1 MIRTNLCLLCAC
13 FVISR
18 AVSSDINNEHN
29 NTRDNQQYYEISFN
43 RDEKTVR
50 ELWLEMNDEN
60 CVTYSFMEALEA
72 AKLSNEKY
80 MTYQTRLMQNLL
92 FNFPLYSETVHSV
105 KIDEQGGIFIIKE
118 FSTKRMEKVTNIAPF
133 YYRNQTKNHPMLSSF
148 IRVVSN
154 DSQFTVSW
162 KMSGWING
170 STKFDFLDT
179 LEFQATL
186 HKTGD
191 IVFVYKSIP
200 YYNNQRFIVGLF
212 NGFTTENN
220 IFEYNHSYL
229 ILSETNISTWTSIQ
243 LKHIPY
249 VNLFETNISNST
261 SIHLPTCWNHKNCT
275 ECLSDPTMSHLNCSW
290 CPSANL
296 CSMEVDKNH
305 PKWKLNNCNR
315 EAITEAQLCSIST
328 EDKIENKTILIGV
341 IIFLSVCLGIVLIKF
356 ILREKK
362 TVVTTIP
369 IMTPIMTPHKEDAK
383 RSIPTAYCQE
393 IPSAKRYLSP
403 IPSSKTEKATT
414 TKITILNIP
423 SDQRSPVSNDYDQP
437 RVPLERGFRTVSS
450 VPGQYGK

>member
-1 MIRTNLCLLCAC
+1 MVRTSLCLLCAC

-60 CVTYSFMEALEA
+60 CMKYSFMEAALW
-72 AKLSNEKY
+72 KEKY
-80 MTYQTRLMQNLL
+80 QTQNLL
-92 FNFPLYSETVHSV
+92 FNFSLYGENVHSV
-105 KIDEQGGIFIIKE
+105 NIVEKGGILIKKE
-118 FSTKRMEKVTNIAPF
+118 FSCDPMVEAMTEPSMVSPYWSIIAPF
-133 YYRNQTKNHPMLSSF
+133 YDSSFRDFRPIHFFSF

-162 KMSGWING
+162 KINGWING
-170 STKFDFLDT
+170 STNFDFLDT

-200 YYNNQRFIVGLF
+200 YYNETGVGLF
-212 NGFTTENN
+212 SGYQNQICEHQT
-220 IFEYNHSYL
+220 ID
-229 ILSETNISTWTSIQ
+229 LSKTNISTWTSIH
-243 LKHIPY
+243 LKHK
-249 VNLFETNISNST
+249 
-261 SIHLPTCWNHKNCT
+261 PTCWNHKNCT

-356 ILREKK
+356 ILRVK
-362 TVVTTIP
+362 
-369 IMTPIMTPHKEDAK
+369 
-383 RSIPTAYCQE
+383 
-393 IPSAKRYLSP
+393 
-403 IPSSKTEKATT
+403 
-414 TKITILNIP
+414 
-423 SDQRSPVSNDYDQP
+423 
-437 RVPLERGFRTVSS
+437 
-450 VPGQYGK
+450 

>member
-1 MIRTNLCLLCAC
+1 MMVRTNLCLLCAC

-60 CVTYSFMEALEA
+60 CMKYSFMEAALW
-72 AKLSNEKY
+72 KEKY
-80 MTYQTRLMQNLL
+80 QTQNLL
-92 FNFPLYSETVHSV
+92 FNFSLYGENVHSV
-105 KIDEQGGIFIIKE
+105 NIVEKGGILIKKE
-118 FSTKRMEKVTNIAPF
+118 FSCDPMVEAMTEPSMVSPYWSIIVPF
-133 YYRNQTKNHPMLSSF
+133 YDSSFDPWLSSL

-170 STKFDFLDT
+170 STNFDFLDT

-200 YYNNQRFIVGLF
+200 YYNETGVGLF
-212 NGFTTENN
+212 SGYQNQICEHQT
-220 IFEYNHSYL
+220 ID
-229 ILSETNISTWTSIQ
+229 LSKTNISTWTSIQ

-328 EDKIENKTILIGV
+328 EDKIGNGTILIGV

-356 ILREKK
+356 ILRVK
-362 TVVTTIP
+362 
-369 IMTPIMTPHKEDAK
+369 
-383 RSIPTAYCQE
+383 
-393 IPSAKRYLSP
+393 
-403 IPSSKTEKATT
+403 
-414 TKITILNIP
+414 
-423 SDQRSPVSNDYDQP
+423 
-437 RVPLERGFRTVSS
+437 
-450 VPGQYGK
+450 

>member
-1 MIRTNLCLLCAC
+1 MVRTSLCLLCAC

-60 CVTYSFMEALEA
+60 CMKYSFMEAALW
-72 AKLSNEKY
+72 KEKY
-80 MTYQTRLMQNLL
+80 QTQNLL
-92 FNFPLYSETVHSV
+92 FNFSLYGENVHSV
-105 KIDEQGGIFIIKE
+105 NIVEQRIFIKKE
-118 FSTKRMEKVTNIAPF
+118 FSCDPMVEAMTEPSMVSPYWSIIAPF
-133 YYRNQTKNHPMLSSF
+133 HDSSF
-148 IRVVSN
+148 RPIGFFSYIRVVSN

-162 KMSGWING
+162 ENMEFVYNDIVS
-170 STKFDFLDT
+170 KFT
-179 LEFQATL
+179 FQATL

-261 SIHLPTCWNHKNCT
+261 STSIHLPTCWNHKNCT

-290 CPSANL
+290 GPSANF
-296 CSMEVDKNH
+296 CASD
-305 PKWKLNNCNR
+305 
-315 EAITEAQLCSIST
+315 
-328 EDKIENKTILIGV
+328 EDRN
-341 IIFLSVCLGIVLIKF
+341 LSRWSVKRCGKGDQSCP
-356 ILREKK
+356 
-362 TVVTTIP
+362 TPTTP
-369 IMTPIMTPHKEDAK
+369 
-383 RSIPTAYCQE
+383 PTA
-393 IPSAKRYLSP
+393 P
-403 IPSSKTEKATT
+403 ATT
-414 TKITILNIP
+414 PAPEDRRQQQQFKI
-423 SDQRSPVSNDYDQP
+423 QP
-437 RVPLERGFRTVSS
+437 
-450 VPGQYGK
+450 

>member
-80 MTYQTRLMQNLL
+80 RGYQTRLMQNLL

-162 KMSGWING
+162 ENMEFVYDDIVS
-170 STKFDFLDT
+170 KFT
-179 LEFQATL
+179 FQATL

-200 YYNNQRFIVGLF
+200 YYNETGVGLF
-212 NGFTTENN
+212 SGYQNQICEHQT
-220 IFEYNHSYL
+220 ID
-229 ILSETNISTWTSIQ
+229 LSKTNISTWTSIH
-243 LKHIPY
+243 LKHK
-249 VNLFETNISNST
+249 
-261 SIHLPTCWNHKNCT
+261 PTCWNHKNCT

-362 TVVTTIP
+362 TVVPTMPRT
-369 IMTPIMTPHKEDAK
+369 TPIMTPHKEDAK

-414 TKITILNIP
+414 TKITILNLS

>member
-1 MIRTNLCLLCAC
+1 MVRTSLCLLCAC

-60 CVTYSFMEALEA
+60 CMKYSFMEAALW
-72 AKLSNEKY
+72 KEKY
-80 MTYQTRLMQNLL
+80 QTQNLL
-92 FNFPLYSETVHSV
+92 FNFSLYGENVHSV
-105 KIDEQGGIFIIKE
+105 NIVEKGGILIKKE
-118 FSTKRMEKVTNIAPF
+118 FSCDPMVEAMTEPSMVSPYWSIIVPF
-133 YYRNQTKNHPMLSSF
+133 YDSSFDPWLSSL

-162 KMSGWING
+162 ENMEFVYNDIVS
-170 STKFDFLDT
+170 KFT
-179 LEFQATL
+179 FQATL

-200 YYNNQRFIVGLF
+200 YYTRNNQRFIVGLF

-229 ILSETNISTWTSIQ
+229 ILSETNISTWTSIH
-243 LKHIPY
+243 LKHK
-249 VNLFETNISNST
+249 
-261 SIHLPTCWNHKNCT
+261 PTCWNHKNCT

-328 EDKIENKTILIGV
+328 EASTPLVTSTRTSTLIGV
-341 IIFLSVCLGIVLIKF
+341 IIVLSVCLGIVLIEF
-356 ILREKK
+356 MLREKK
-362 TVVTTIP
+362 TVVPTMPRT
-369 IMTPIMTPHKEDAK
+369 TPIMTPHKEDAK

-414 TKITILNIP
+414 TKITILNLP